1 MTKETK
7 KDVSEYFRDSFKG
20 KKLLD
25 KEAETKIWTF
35 FESLFAFYTL
45 SLQNAQDGVASRQ
58 HEEELKTRWWGK
70 CSRDTFCNRL

>member
-25 KEAETKIWTF
+25 KEAETKI
-35 FESLFAFYTL
+35 
-45 SLQNAQDGVASRQ
+45 
-58 HEEELKTRWWGK
+58 
-70 CSRDTFCNRL
+70 